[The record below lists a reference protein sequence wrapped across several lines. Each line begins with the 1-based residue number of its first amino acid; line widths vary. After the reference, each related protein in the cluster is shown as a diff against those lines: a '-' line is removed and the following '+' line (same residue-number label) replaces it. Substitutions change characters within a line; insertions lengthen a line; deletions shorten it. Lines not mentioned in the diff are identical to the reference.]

1 MMILLPA
8 YGRDYKSQKAV
19 LADFNSEKDF
29 VLRVYNQPDCY
40 INKQQISDK
49 ELVTFRYNKL
59 TKVFSTTV
67 KKDQYEKSVQNNKS

>member
-8 YGRDYKSQKAV
+8 YNRDYKSQKAV
-19 LADFNSEKDF
+19 LADFNAEKDF
-29 VLRVYNQPDCY
+29 ILRTYNQPDTY
-40 INKQQISDK
+40 INKQQIPDR

-67 KKDQYEKSVQNNKS
+67 KKG